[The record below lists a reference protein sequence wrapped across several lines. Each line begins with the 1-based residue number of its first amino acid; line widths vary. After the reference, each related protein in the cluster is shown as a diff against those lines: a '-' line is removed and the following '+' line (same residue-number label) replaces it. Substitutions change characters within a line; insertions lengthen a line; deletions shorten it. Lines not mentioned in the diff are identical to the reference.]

1 MKVGFLGLA
10 RMGSSIAA
18 NILAAGH
25 DLGVWNGSKENAEHL
40 VRQGAATGAHAESG
54 LVVRGS
60 DVRVASRLSERILSS
75 GKGASL
81 GMKRVTIPPL
91 GGRHAETPAVGPI
104 EV

>member
-25 DLGVWNGSKENAEHL
+25 DLAVWNGSKENAEPL
-40 VRQGAATGAHAESG
+40 VRQGAATGAYAESG
-54 LVVRGS
+54 LF
-60 DVRVASRLSERILSS
+60 VRVASRLSERILSS